1 MARAWKIAEV
11 ARRFGPIASLVAT
24 LGAAALLAGTG
35 RGNVRV
41 SGFAEAQ
48 SWSAASLETGRIAT
62 LLVETG
68 GEVTAG
74 QVLATLDTAT
84 IDAEIAVAEAQKER
98 LLAILPA
105 KEAAQSERLDEEIA
119 RLERELLDEEE
130 ALATARSEVLVIDSE
145 RARVQKSIEG
155 NLATRD
161 ELAKL
166 DARLSTVKPVL
177 EQTPRQLDLLR
188 KQLKSTRGRRRDL
201 EAARAVG
208 GTTSAGADL
217 LVAVARIEKL
227 RRQRA
232 ETTVRAPAAGRV
244 AAVLH
249 RPGEVVPAGQPIVT
263 LVGARGR
270 VTACVPREHALDL
283 AVGQRATM
291 KPHGDH
297 AGHVTLA
304 GRAIT
309 LGPSVEELPV
319 ACRKYPSR
327 PAWGRLVT
335 IELDAPAPLV
345 PNQTFEVELDL
356 RSPAAIPAGSS
367 APAGS
372 TASVTTTAG
381 AAPSGS
387 ASAAAIV
394 ASAGA
399 GAGAGADA
407 ASPSPMR
414 VPEGLRKRSR
424 FEPSGVLWQ
433 PAAQRYLL
441 VSDDTGQKDDHDR
454 APWLFA
460 MDVHG
465 SVEPEPLVIDALAEV
480 DDLESITAGTAGEIY
495 VLSSQSQ
502 SKRGHRP
509 PARTL
514 LVKLSERGG
523 RLRAEGE
530 IHLADMI
537 EGSGEGLAVI
547 FDRAE
552 AARDLEIEGMT
563 FHDGALYLGLKGPLD
578 AKGRAAIW
586 RIGDPEALFRT
597 RSLDAA
603 KFSVW
608 AHVAL
613 DAEVD
618 GKSVPGGISDLLFAP
633 DGSLVIASTSSRAE
647 GAVESGRLWTVAA
660 PSGGLGGLAPRLVRT
675 FAGHKPEGL
684 SIGATPGRLA
694 VVFDAGSDTPSWM
707 ELPWPAP

>member
-1 MARAWKIAEV
+1 MARAWKIAEL
-11 ARRFGPIASLVAT
+11 ARRFGPVASLVAT

-35 RGNVRV
+35 RGTVRV

-48 SWSAASLETGRIAT
+48 SWAASSLETGRIAT
-62 LLVETG
+62 LLVEAG
-68 GEVTAG
+68 DEVAAG
-74 QVLATLDTAT
+74 QVIATLDTGT
-84 IDAEIAVAEAQKER
+84 IDAEIAVAEAQKAR

-130 ALATARSEVLVIDSE
+130 ALAKARSEVAVIEIE

-155 NLATRD
+155 SLATRD

-166 DARLSTVKPVL
+166 DARLSTTKPIL

-188 KQLKSTRGRRRDL
+188 KQLQATRGRRRDL
-201 EAARAVG
+201 EAARAAG
-208 GTTSAGADL
+208 GTTGAAADL

-244 AAVLH
+244 AGVLH

-283 AVGQRATM
+283 AVGQRAKM

-297 AGHVTLA
+297 AGHVALT
-304 GRAIT
+304 GRALT
-309 LGPSVEELPV
+309 LGASVEELPV
-319 ACRKYPSR
+319 ACRKYPTR

-356 RSPAAIPAGSS
+356 RSPVAIPAGSS
-367 APAGS
+367 APAGAS
-372 TASVTTTAG
+372 GTTATAG
-381 AAPSGS
+381 AG
-387 ASAAAIV
+387 ASAAAPV
-394 ASAGA
+394 A
-399 GAGAGADA
+399 AGADA

-414 VPEGLRKRSR
+414 VPDGLRKRSR

-465 SVEPEPLVIDALAEV
+465 AVEPEPLVIDALSEV

-495 VLSSQSQ
+495 VLSSQSH

-514 LVKLSERGG
+514 LVKLAESGG
-523 RLRAEGE
+523 KLRAQGE
-530 IHLADMI
+530 LHLAEMI
-537 EGSGEGLAVI
+537 EARGEGLAAL
-547 FDRAE
+547 FDRADAVRE
-552 AARDLEIEGMT
+552 LEIEGMT

-578 AKGRAAIW
+578 ASGRAAIW

-597 RSLDAA
+597 RSLDEA

-608 AHVAL
+608 ARVAL

-633 DGSLVIASTSSRAE
+633 DGSLVIASTASRAE

-660 PSGGLGGLAPRLVRT
+660 PSGGVLAPRLART

-684 SIGATPGRLA
+684 SIAATPGRLA